1 MDGKTKKITKKIL
14 LYVLLI
20 VLALI
25 WIVPIFTLVATA
37 LKHKKDFMSG
47 LSLFQ
52 LPAEIAWD
60 NFTNAI
66 TKGNLFTYMKND
78 LIIFLPEGTAWYFCR
93 CYGFLCADKTEY
105 QAPCRYLRILPYWYD
120 ASDADS
126 TGADQHHLQQTESSE
141 YIFRIILCLYRIWYF
156 LLYPDYARIYAGNSE
171 RY

>member
-1 MDGKTKKITKKIL
+1 MDGKSKKITKKVL

-20 VLALI
+20 ILALI

-66 TKGNLFTYMKND
+66 TKGNLFNYMKND
-78 LIIFLPEGTAWYFCR
+78 LII
-93 CYGFLCADKTEY
+93 
-105 QAPCRYLRILPYWYD
+105 
-120 ASDADS
+120 S
-126 TGADQHHLQQTESSE
+126 
-141 YIFRIILCLYRIWYF
+141 CL
-156 LLYPDYARIYAGNSE
+156 
-171 RY
+171 

>member
-20 VLALI
+20 ILALI

-66 TKGNLFTYMKND
+66 TKGNLFT
-78 LIIFLPEGTAWYFCR
+78 
-93 CYGFLCADKTEY
+93 
-105 QAPCRYLRILPYWYD
+105 
-120 ASDADS
+120 
-126 TGADQHHLQQTESSE
+126 
-141 YIFRIILCLYRIWYF
+141 
-156 LLYPDYARIYAGNSE
+156 
-171 RY
+171 

>member
-20 VLALI
+20 ILALI

-78 LIIFLPEGTAWYFCR
+78 LIISCLKVPLGIFVGA
-93 CYGFLCADKTEY
+93 GFLCTDKTEY
-105 QAPCRYLRILPYWYD
+105 QAPYRYLRIFPYWYD

-126 TGADQHHLQQTESSE
+126 TGTDQHHLQ
-141 YIFRIILCLYRIWYF
+141 
-156 LLYPDYARIYAGNSE
+156 
-171 RY
+171 

>member
-20 VLALI
+20 ILALI

-78 LIIFLPEGTAWYFCR
+78 LIISCLKVPLGIFVGAMASFALTRLNIKHRIGIFVFFLIGMMLPMQTQQKKIQLIQRKMLNSQPEQKQ
-93 CYGFLCADKTEY
+93 L
-105 QAPCRYLRILPYWYD
+105 
-120 ASDADS
+120 
-126 TGADQHHLQQTESSE
+126 
-141 YIFRIILCLYRIWYF
+141 
-156 LLYPDYARIYAGNSE
+156 
-171 RY
+171 